1 MTKAD
6 RNDEWGI
13 KHYGAEKWARKCD
26 YEDNKNERKER
37 VFSEVTK
44 PENMNALFA
53 LINNLV
59 GEDMK
64 FSYTVDEARQK
75 FSIKSE
81 VDLSDKPFIC
91 LAWKEFRVESFAG
104 GVCTSE
110 PYYDEENDYT
120 KPVADVFYR
129 LQIHYAYSHIG
140 GGTNGASIAS
150 ASFSEDGKW
159 TFKTDMEMYKD

>member
-13 KHYGAEKWARKCD
+13 KHYGKEAWEQRCD

-37 VFSEVTK
+37 LFAEAKK

-64 FSYTVDEARQK
+64 FSYTVNEPKQK
-75 FSIKSE
+75 IEIKSE

-91 LAWKEFRVESFAG
+91 LAWKEFRIESFGG
-104 GVCTSE
+104 GVGTSE
-110 PYYDEENDYT
+110 PYYDYGNDYE
-120 KPVADVFYR
+120 KPVANVFYW
-129 LQIHYAYSHIG
+129 LQIHYAYSHID

-159 TFKTDMEMYKD
+159 TFKSDSERYKD